1 MIASSSLMELKGLAA
16 TVNTDFDDSL
26 LLSVELVMV
35 IDQKLNINI
44 KLGSRLQ
51 SEFKQETT

>member
-26 LLSVELVMV
+26 LLSEELVMV
-35 IDQKLNINI
+35 IDQELNINI